1 MQGAFFDRAKP
12 NPIGLTL
19 VIALHVAGLT
29 AVILA
34 KSEVIRDPITK
45 LYTYAV
51 PDRPPPPP
59 FPPEPRTLKAKPT
72 PAQIDRPVQQLVTRL
87 AVPAN
92 VVVVPPKLP
101 PLPDVPF
108 GSAAEVQPAAHEPVL
123 TEAAPDPRYAGAFQ
137 PAYPP
142 SLMREEIEGKT
153 VVRIL
158 VGVDGRVK
166 AVEQLSA
173 TDAGFFE
180 ATRRQALA
188 RWRFTPA
195 TRDGVAIESWRT
207 MTVRFTLAT

>member
-1 MQGAFFDRAKP
+1 MQQAFLDRAKP

-19 VIALHVAGLT
+19 VIALHAAGLT

-34 KSEVIRDPITK
+34 KSEVVHNPFVELT
-45 LYTYAV
+45 TYAV
-51 PDRPPPPP
+51 PDQPVPPPN
-59 FPPEPRTLKAKPT
+59 PPEPPVAKAKQT
-72 PAQIDRPVQQLVTRL
+72 PAAIDHPAQVVAAQVADQ
-87 AVPAN
+87 AN
-92 VVVVPPKLP
+92 VDIAPVLP
-101 PLPDVPF
+101 TMPILPIGPAV
-108 GSAAEVQPAAHEPVL
+108 EVKPATPDPVL

-142 SLMREEIEGKT
+142 SLMRQEIEGKAM
-153 VVRIL
+153 VRIL
-158 VGVDGRVK
+158 VGTDGRVK

-173 TDAGFFE
+173 TDPAFFE

-207 MTVRFTLAT
+207 MTVRFTIQA